1 MSPGHPPAPDADGHE
16 ADERDSG
23 EFDVLCRLFD
33 QDRVCHD
40 FSPFH
45 FDLRPQTLPGLRAD
59 PDGALGGA
67 TGWCAVYRS
76 MDLHYIHLS
85 INKLLMFF
93 CNNPGRLGKGKL
105 PFGNILPA
113 FEKSGVNYS
122 RTVIGKGQP
131 WDKGQ
136 DSIQDRETLCP
147 LLLAGRKH
155 TSDVSESS
163 ENSLFWG
170 FVCFRREALSATTI
184 YAVKSS
190 TVSARKSSVN
200 SDTSETLK
208 NGYHVGFEPETS
220 DAGLEKIPDFFKK
233 QGPICTPAWR

>member
-1 MSPGHPPAPDADGHE
+1 MVRCIQKHGFTLYPLVNQQIV
-16 ADERDSG
+16 
-23 EFDVLCRLFD
+23 DV
-33 QDRVCHD
+33 
-40 FSPFH
+40 
-45 FDLRPQTLPGLRAD
+45 
-59 PDGALGGA
+59 
-67 TGWCAVYRS
+67 
-76 MDLHYIHLS
+76 
-85 INKLLMFF
+85 F